1 MQAATRIL
9 IIVTLLFCSASSWA
23 QVPATTQPITAA
35 ERAALFPGRN
45 MIEQGRAIAES
56 SCARCHGL
64 DGISEEAQRPN
75 LAGQR
80 TVYLYRVIQ
89 AYQVGQRV
97 DDSMGHAGGFL
108 NDEGMLSVAAYYA
121 SLEPVRIPP
130 PADDSAKQTA
140 VVGDPFSEVRAALK
154 KCTKCHG
161 ETGNS
166 STDGMP
172 NLTAQDP
179 AYFRTSMQAYVDG
192 DRNHKIMK
200 KLTGSLDEQTLR
212 AMGVFYA
219 VQQPRRS
226 ETAAPGNELAGRKL
240 AEDCANCHGDDG
252 NAEAADTPSIA
263 GQDARYFVKAMNEYR
278 EGVRKD
284 ESMLK
289 AVDGL
294 NEQDMLDLAAFYAAR
309 EPVGRNVRKPLTAA
323 EWTQRC
329 ERCHGMDGNSTDPRF
344 PMLAGQNPGYLE
356 KALKAYAGNVRN
368 NSTMHAMADP
378 LSASDIAN
386 IIGHFS
392 SKQPKSVVYM
402 DLPCLEADA
411 DRESGQ

>member
-1 MQAATRIL
+1 
-9 IIVTLLFCSASSWA
+9 
-23 QVPATTQPITAA
+23 
-35 ERAALFPGRN
+35 

-56 SCARCHGL
+56 SCARCHGM
-64 DGISEEAQRPN
+64 DGISEDAQRPN

-80 TVYLYRVIQ
+80 TVYLNRVIQ
-89 AYQVGQRV
+89 AYQNGQRV

-108 NDEGMLSVAAYYA
+108 NNEGMLSVAAYYA
-121 SLEPVRIPP
+121 SLAPVTNPP
-130 PADDSAKQTA
+130 PADELNMETPLAD
-140 VVGDPFSEVRAALK
+140 DPFSDVRAALK

-161 ETGNS
+161 EDGNS
-166 STDGMP
+166 NAAGMP

-200 KLTGSLDEQTLR
+200 KLAGSLDEKTLST
-212 AMGVFYA
+212 MGVFYA

-226 ETAAPGNELAGRKL
+226 KTSAQGNELSGRKL
-240 AEDCANCHGDDG
+240 ANDCASCHGDDG
-252 NAEAADTPSIA
+252 NADAADMPSLA

-284 ESMLK
+284 ESMIK

-294 NEQDMLDLAAFYAAR
+294 SEQDMLDLAAFYAAR
-309 EPVGRNVRKPLTAA
+309 EPATRNVRKPLTAA

-356 KALKAYAGNVRN
+356 KALRAYAGKVRN

-378 LSASDIAN
+378 LSETDVAN
-386 IIGHFS
+386 IVAYFS

-402 DLPCLEADA
+402 DLPCPEADA
-411 DRESGQ
+411 DQESSQ